1 MTSFWRRKP
10 HPTLPSD
17 RGFYAVAGEQELPL
31 HDQVVRFRELVSSD
45 MDWTD
50 ARKSRFRSSAARIKV
65 TTLVLTAVS
74 TVVLGIA
81 GIPARATIALPMVAL
96 VSVLTALD
104 AYFNWR
110 SRWILMQ
117 ETQYRLQRL
126 RDKMDYYLVT
136 TPAAKVEK
144 AALDEF
150 FGEQQ
155 AIWADVSKRWVEYYR
170 AEKVSEAGSEGEP
183 V

>member
-1 MTSFWRRKP
+1 
-10 HPTLPSD
+10 
-17 RGFYAVAGEQELPL
+17 
-31 HDQVVRFRELVSSD
+31 
-45 MDWTD
+45 
-50 ARKSRFRSSAARIKV
+50 
-65 TTLVLTAVS
+65 
-74 TVVLGIA
+74 
-81 GIPARATIALPMVAL
+81 
-96 VSVLTALD
+96 
-104 AYFNWR
+104 
-110 SRWILMQ
+110 MQ

-136 TPAAKVEK
+136 TPEAKVEK

-170 AEKVSEAGSEGEP
+170 AEKVPEAGSMGES